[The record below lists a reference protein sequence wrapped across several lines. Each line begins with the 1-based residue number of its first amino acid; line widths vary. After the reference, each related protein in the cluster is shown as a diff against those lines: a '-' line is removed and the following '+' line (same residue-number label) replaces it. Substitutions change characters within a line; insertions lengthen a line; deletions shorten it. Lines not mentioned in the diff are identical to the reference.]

1 MTDNNKTETVVK
13 DQQNTVH
20 TITENIAT
28 ISKTTIN
35 NIIHNINNITNNII
49 HPNSEI
55 KSIPNPSNNPLI
67 TEINELLSDQE
78 SIKKRL
84 ITPLNND
91 FFELE
96 VSISENIIQTQYPIK
111 FLIKIPVNYP
121 KEKPELF
128 CITKFSYPHI
138 FDGRDLLDDVIK
150 MPWNSKIFL
159 IEEIINKIP
168 RFIIHF
174 NTSLEDGYLLVVGK
188 YIKDHLYEKKLINK
202 MPVFSSKIK
211 QKEARTFKSVLKPK
225 LLTISDLSICLY
237 EIVPKNQEYYKL
249 SFHANLS
256 DLATFKR
263 NTQENLITLTFK
275 NINDQNKTFD
285 IVIKTEDTEEI
296 RSILL
301 EKMELFGK
309 EYNISKKDIKR
320 KMGKLPSIDIEKTEK
335 KIMDLEKNIEIEK
348 NELTSNQI
356 NQLMNLYQ
364 TAIEYYSAVNNPR
377 YAEITQKIQNL
388 LNSKQLKEFMEKPPE
403 EKKERSNKKKTS
415 KKEAV
420 EKVEETPTPMA
431 ITMSKG
437 AGDLD
442 ALDVG
447 LNDEE
452 EEEEEEEEENND
464 ENKKDEKTDV
474 KNDEEKKEN
483 DNGNKEEIK
492 TKGDNENLNKE

>member
-1 MTDNNKTETVVK
+1 
-13 DQQNTVH
+13 
-20 TITENIAT
+20 
-28 ISKTTIN
+28 
-35 NIIHNINNITNNII
+35 
-49 HPNSEI
+49 
-55 KSIPNPSNNPLI
+55 
-67 TEINELLSDQE
+67 
-78 SIKKRL
+78 
-84 ITPLNND
+84 
-91 FFELE
+91 
-96 VSISENIIQTQYPIK
+96 
-111 FLIKIPVNYP
+111 
-121 KEKPELF
+121 
-128 CITKFSYPHI
+128 
-138 FDGRDLLDDVIK
+138 
-150 MPWNSKIFL
+150 
-159 IEEIINKIP
+159 
-168 RFIIHF
+168 
-174 NTSLEDGYLLVVGK
+174 
-188 YIKDHLYEKKLINK
+188 
-202 MPVFSSKIK
+202 
-211 QKEARTFKSVLKPK
+211 
-225 LLTISDLSICLY
+225 
-237 EIVPKNQEYYKL
+237 
-249 SFHANLS
+249 
-256 DLATFKR
+256 
-263 NTQENLITLTFK
+263 
-275 NINDQNKTFD
+275 
-285 IVIKTEDTEEI
+285 
-296 RSILL
+296 
-301 EKMELFGK
+301 MELFGK